1 MMTRESGFVIRSLLF
16 LLAIV
21 ALIPT
26 PSRAQTSGALSAE
39 SLMAK
44 LKWRS
49 VGPYIGG
56 RVVTVTGVA
65 GRPDLFYAGAVGGGV
80 WKSVDEGVEWK
91 NITDGK
97 LPGPS
102 SSIGAVAVA
111 PSDPNTI
118 YVGTGE
124 ADIRNDMIPG
134 NGVFKST
141 DGGETWHD
149 AGLRDT
155 HSISAIVVDAND
167 PNIVYAASM
176 GHVFKPDPER
186 GVFKS
191 TDGGRSWQ
199 KVLFVDDKTGAIC
212 LVSDP
217 KNASVLY
224 ATMWQAQ
231 RMPWG
236 LVSGGP
242 GSGIYKSSDGGSAL
256 EQYLA
261 QPGLAADGPGACR
274 SGDCAQQLEHCVRHH
289 PGESGRCV
297 PLR

>member
-1 MMTRESGFVIRSLLF
+1 
-16 LLAIV
+16 
-21 ALIPT
+21 
-26 PSRAQTSGALSAE
+26 
-39 SLMAK
+39 MAK

-56 RVVTVTGVA
+56 RVITVTGVA
-65 GRPDLFYAGAVGGGV
+65 GKPDLFYAGAVGGGV

-141 DGGETWHD
+141 DGGETWHG

-155 HSISAIVVDAND
+155 HSISAIVVDSND
-167 PNIVYAASM
+167 PNIVYVASM

-199 KVLFVDDKTGAIC
+199 K
-212 LVSDP
+212 
-217 KNASVLY
+217 
-224 ATMWQAQ
+224 
-231 RMPWG
+231 
-236 LVSGGP
+236 
-242 GSGIYKSSDGGSAL
+242 
-256 EQYLA
+256 
-261 QPGLAADGPGACR
+261 
-274 SGDCAQQLEHCVRHH
+274 
-289 PGESGRCV
+289 
-297 PLR
+297 